1 MLESVANVVGVI
13 GGCVGGHREPHQLQR
28 EWLVGILR
36 RAVLDDVEAAHVR
49 VPGRGAGAAGDPG
62 VQKGVPDVLCA
73 RAGLRRQ
80 EAGADRRFLG
90 RQAQE
95 ISDCEISNLPS
106 FWQSS
111 IPSVDCMAP

>member
-1 MLESVANVVGVI
+1 M
-13 GGCVGGHREPHQLQR
+13 
-28 EWLVGILR
+28 
-36 RAVLDDVEAAHVR
+36 EAAHVR

-90 RQAQE
+90 RQAQGDPV
-95 ISDCEISNLPS
+95 SDCEIRNSPSLRDDGFAELSTDPSCDPTSNLCLISGNCGRIIARRVGTLEP
-106 FWQSS
+106 
-111 IPSVDCMAP
+111 VEG